1 MKKTLIAGFLAFLL
15 VVPVAQA
22 DTRPVVRTVTA
33 DHVIQAQ
40 TAWIQALVRIGAAQ
54 ANGQNPTAVATDV
67 LNNYYDFSGAG
78 VVFKPTLTHGV
89 QTHRTT
95 FEGAL
100 AYFVGGN
107 AAFPDDSG
115 FALTGYTRGEVDLA
129 GFVQVGNTVI
139 AQGNITLFNGEGG
152 SVTVNKTFGYRIQD
166 DGSFRIIAHHSS
178 LPFSP

>member
-1 MKKTLIAGFLAFLL
+1 MKTSLFALL
-15 VVPVAQA
+15 WLFFSVVPVAQA
-22 DTRPVVRTVTA
+22 DHHPAVRTVTA
-33 DHVIQAQ
+33 EHVIEAQ
-40 TAWIQALVRIGAAQ
+40 NTWIQGLVRIGAAE
-54 ANGQNPTAVATDV
+54 ANGQNPATVATEV
-67 LNNYYDFSGAG
+67 LNTYYDFSGSG

-89 QTHRTT
+89 QTFRTT

-107 AAFPDDSG
+107 AAYPNDSG

-139 AQGNITLFNGEGG
+139 AQGNITLFNREGG
-152 SVTVNKTFGYRIQD
+152 SVTVNKTFGYRIQE